1 MNRTKFV
8 GESHFF
14 QIFSF
19 FFRSGNRDM
28 NLMLFKE
35 TAGIVQPLRR
45 VVVSRDEKHRNP
57 GRDVGKLRE
66 ELIQHRIGLPGGN
79 RAVKN
84 IPRNQNRIRMILFCP
99 LRDLMQN
106 RPLIGKQTVG
116 IELFTDMKIRNMK
129 QVGERGKEI
138 KMKRLFRRNQIIITT
153 LAVMI
158 AAAGYLNYAGKRDLE
173 AGGQVADMGS
183 LELSDEDLM
192 AENLAAQS
200 ETVQDILSLDNDPN
214 DTEVAEAQTEGTDL
228 AQAGSENGEQSG
240 MADTEEQTTG
250 NDAPAGYEN
259 PGEAVLTSGMSVADY
274 IAGVQLSREQIRA
287 KNKETLMSLINSTS
301 IDEAAKQ
308 QAIQDMIRL
317 TEISEKENAAETLLM
332 AKGFSDPVVSI
343 TDDKVDVVIHAS
355 SITDPERAQI
365 EDIVKRKA
373 EVGADQIIITLLN
386 MAD

>member
-1 MNRTKFV
+1 
-8 GESHFF
+8 
-14 QIFSF
+14 
-19 FFRSGNRDM
+19 
-28 NLMLFKE
+28 
-35 TAGIVQPLRR
+35 
-45 VVVSRDEKHRNP
+45 
-57 GRDVGKLRE
+57 
-66 ELIQHRIGLPGGN
+66 
-79 RAVKN
+79 
-84 IPRNQNRIRMILFCP
+84 
-99 LRDLMQN
+99 
-106 RPLIGKQTVG
+106 
-116 IELFTDMKIRNMK
+116 MKIRNMK
-129 QVGERGKEI
+129 QVTERVKGLKGR
-138 KMKRLFRRNQIIITT
+138 KLFRRNQIIITT

-173 AGGQVADMGS
+173 AGSRLSQAGS
-183 LELSDEDLM
+183 LELSEEDLM

-200 ETVQDILSLDNDPN
+200 ETVSDILSLDNDPA
-214 DTEVAEAQTEGTDL
+214 DGEVAEAGPEDTSLALGDNGAGGEASTQEGEL
-228 AQAGSENGEQSG
+228 SG
-240 MADTEEQTTG
+240 NSTDTENTG
-250 NDAPAGYEN
+250 ESADQAGYEN

-287 KNKETLMSLINSTS
+287 KNKETLMSLINSTN

-308 QAIQDMIRL
+308 QAIQDMIRI

-355 SITDPERAQI
+355 SITDPQRAQI

>member
-1 MNRTKFV
+1 
-8 GESHFF
+8 
-14 QIFSF
+14 
-19 FFRSGNRDM
+19 
-28 NLMLFKE
+28 
-35 TAGIVQPLRR
+35 
-45 VVVSRDEKHRNP
+45 
-57 GRDVGKLRE
+57 
-66 ELIQHRIGLPGGN
+66 
-79 RAVKN
+79 
-84 IPRNQNRIRMILFCP
+84 
-99 LRDLMQN
+99 
-106 RPLIGKQTVG
+106 
-116 IELFTDMKIRNMK
+116 MKIINMK
-129 QVGERGKEI
+129 QVGERVKEI

-332 AKGFSDPVVSI
+332 AKGFSDPVV
-343 TDDKVDVVIHAS
+343 
-355 SITDPERAQI
+355 R
-365 EDIVKRKA
+365 
-373 EVGADQIIITLLN
+373 
-386 MAD
+386 

>member
-1 MNRTKFV
+1 
-8 GESHFF
+8 
-14 QIFSF
+14 
-19 FFRSGNRDM
+19 
-28 NLMLFKE
+28 
-35 TAGIVQPLRR
+35 
-45 VVVSRDEKHRNP
+45 
-57 GRDVGKLRE
+57 
-66 ELIQHRIGLPGGN
+66 
-79 RAVKN
+79 
-84 IPRNQNRIRMILFCP
+84 
-99 LRDLMQN
+99 
-106 RPLIGKQTVG
+106 
-116 IELFTDMKIRNMK
+116 MKIRNMK
-129 QVGERGKEI
+129 QVGERVKEI

-214 DTEVAEAQTEGTDL
+214 DTDL